1 MKTTLITLS
10 VAAVALPAGIS
21 IAAPIGV
28 GDPPAGSPPISIVV
42 TEAKANSS
50 IIITEGTGTSFNA
63 VVAVASGPD
72 GVPEYS
78 TGGIFLQAGDIYWL
92 NPKGISPT
100 ISDMMR
106 IYPVGGTTT
115 GDTFSVFSASYPE
128 DGQEDPASK
137 PLPDSPYDV
146 QSLPGGLFPV
156 SSSSGVANYASVAE
170 NGTYVSPG
178 GNGNTGSFT
187 FNSDHDVVPEPASIA
202 IIALAAA
209 GPALLSRRRLA

>member
-1 MKTTLITLS
+1 MKTTLVALTVTAVVLPGGITL
-10 VAAVALPAGIS
+10 AAT
-21 IAAPIGV
+21 GV
-28 GDPPAGSPPISIVV
+28 GDPPVGSPPISIVV

-50 IIITEGTGTSFNA
+50 IIITAGTGASFNA
-63 VVAVASGPD
+63 VVAVNVGPD

-106 IYPVGGTTT
+106 IYPVAGTTT

-128 DGQEDPASK
+128 DSQEDPASFA
-137 PLPDSPYDV
+137 LPDSPYDV
-146 QSLPGGLFPV
+146 QALPAGLFPV
-156 SSSSGVANYASVAE
+156 LSTGAPNYATVGE

-178 GNGNTGSFT
+178 GNGKAGTFT
-187 FNSDHDVVPEPASIA
+187 FNSDHDVPEPTG
-202 IIALAAA
+202 IALIASAAA
-209 GPALLSRRRLA
+209 GILLLARRRQMA

>member
-92 NPKGISPT
+92 NPTGILPT

-106 IYPVGGTTT
+106 IYPSAGNT
-115 GDTFSVFSASYPE
+115 GDTFSVFSASYAE

-146 QSLPGGLFPV
+146 NALPGGLFPV
-156 SSSSGVANYASVAE
+156 SSAGTANYASVQE

-178 GNGNTGSFT
+178 GNGSAGSFT
-187 FNSDHDVVPEPASIA
+187 FNSDHDVVPEPASIGL
-202 IIALAAA
+202 IAAA
-209 GPALLSRRRLA
+209 GGMLLLSRRRRTV